1 MATTTSDSGLLM
13 QHCHTLLHAGI
24 LVTQDP
30 QRRILENA
38 SLAIADGL
46 VAAVGPRDALSAAW
60 QAERELDLGRMLVL
74 PGLVNAHTHAAMT
87 FLRGLAD
94 DMPLMDWLQQRIFP
108 VEAKLTPEIVR
119 LGSLLGYAEMLRT
132 GTTAC
137 MDMYLFEEA
146 VFEAARTAGLRCVGG
161 EAVFAFPSAACPAPE
176 AALEATRALAQC
188 CAGDA
193 RLSVAVNPHSVYTT
207 TPDILTACRDLAA
220 ELSLP
225 LHIHLSETREET
237 ELCLKNHG
245 KRPVALCRD
254 LGLLD
259 LPCTLAHVVDATEEE
274 LDILAEY
281 KAVVAHNP
289 SSNMKLASGVA
300 PVPAMLERGMAVGLG
315 TDGPASNNQLNMF
328 TEMGRAALL
337 HKLAGHDPTLL
348 PATRVLDMATLG
360 GAAALHDARLG
371 SLAPGKA
378 ADCVALDLASP
389 NLQPLYNVVSQTI
402 YAATGLETRLTMV
415 GGEILYQ
422 DGCFSRFDYDALCR
436 EMRDLR
442 AFVLRAAGLA

>member
-1 MATTTSDSGLLM
+1 MRP
-13 QHCHTLLHAGI
+13 CHTLVHAALI
-24 LVTQDP
+24 VTQDEE
-30 QRRILENA
+30 RTVLENA
-38 SLAIADGL
+38 SMAVLDGL
-46 VAAVGPRDALSAAW
+46 VADIGPRQDVTSRW
-60 QAERELDLGRMLVL
+60 QPQQEVDLGQCVLL

-94 DMPLMDWLQQRIFP
+94 DMPLMEWLNSRIFP
-108 VEAKLTPEIVR
+108 VEQKLTPEIVR
-119 LGSLLGYAEMLRT
+119 LGSLMGHAEMLRT
-132 GTTAC
+132 GTTSYI
-137 MDMYLFEEA
+137 DMYIFEEA
-146 VFEAARTAGLRCVGG
+146 ALAAAEESGMRCLGG
-161 EAVFAFPSAACPAPE
+161 EVVFAFPSAAVSGPD
-176 AALEATRALAQC
+176 AALENTRVLAEKY
-188 CAGDA
+188 ADHP
-193 RLSVAVNPHSVYTT
+193 RVRVAVNPHSVYTT

-389 NLQPLYNVVSQTI
+389 NLQPLYNVVSQTV

-422 DGCFSRFDYDALCR
+422 DGRFSRFDYDALCR